1 MTKMFR
7 FKSLKQTTEARQKEI
22 LIKPGRTEESRRKY
36 EELLEQSQSMV
47 ITPKDVVNYLIYVGL
62 DYKGQIQMAFETKG
76 WGGSSEVSVNPL
88 GLVGLNTEL
97 SIGGS
102 VKRAKQRVIIVS
114 KGPSSINFKNNHKIP
129 MPIVVNSLV
138 GKYWEG
144 KTQIGIDVS
153 VGFEAAAGVTPKRGS
168 AQAAAETSS
177 SIDKNFG
184 KKDNSPGL
192 TGFEAVGVSA
202 SAKAGLK
209 AEAGYTYDHF
219 YAEDV
224 YPLYFDKQDEV
235 KKKLEKIL
243 SEGSIRGMFKYDA
256 CSFINDHVRFFGNK
270 KLNLHGKFLWH
281 TTTKGYKDII
291 KRLNNCSPN
300 APENIKS
307 EAEIYKD
314 KLNHFS
320 TKGDATTYL
329 RLSSHKAEGQAG
341 VYAKAEASA
350 AAGGLVSLGVNA
362 ELFAGVSG
370 SYKKAYSRFQSKT
383 VTESYKR
390 GEKIRPQTVFTT
402 YDTTIMYSSFY
413 LGLDADIDVSG
424 NISSYG
430 KSLKDDTAFGESLE
444 EAMEKAKWRPDSLNQ
459 ISYRTAIA
467 YWRKPDP
474 LSESRRPVPPGTI
487 KKRKA
492 RSCQGTGVA
501 FGQSFV
507 VGNLKKLIT
516 NYYNESTGKFNRKI
530 KNDPY
535 IKIIAHAL
543 NIPFKDIRYIIRF
556 LRNKDVLSNIAYYLP
571 LDVGILIEATHKPV
585 NLPRLIVNQKIDKK
599 TGKEFVQLAPDFS
612 KTLFKEKL
620 KLESIRLRYRRRDVS
635 DKDSS
640 LFTIGFKVQG
650 TGAKIRLEKV
660 QRAGADGIFDVT
672 TVFVNDELKRLHDG
686 QNPAAAYEKAVP
698 PAALFCQ

>member
-1 MTKMFR
+1 MTKIFR
-7 FKSLKQTTEARQKEI
+7 FKSLKQSTEAEQRKI
-22 LIKPGRTEESRRKY
+22 SLKPGRTEQSRRRY
-36 EELLEQSQSMV
+36 EEILEQSKSIV
-47 ITPKDVVNYLIYVGL
+47 ITPQDVVNYLIYVGL
-62 DYKGQIQMAFETKG
+62 GFKGQIQMAFETKG

-114 KGPSSINFKNNHKIP
+114 KGPSSINFKKNHKIP

-144 KTQIGIDVS
+144 RTQVGIDVS
-153 VGFEAAAGVTPKRGS
+153 VGFEAEAGVTPQIGN
-168 AQAAAETSS
+168 AQVAAE
-177 SIDKNFG
+177 
-184 KKDNSPGL
+184 
-192 TGFEAVGVSA
+192 FEAVGVSA
-202 SAKAGLK
+202 SARAGLR

-224 YPLYFDKQDEV
+224 YPLYFEDQKEV

-256 CSFINDHVRFFGNK
+256 CSFINDHIRFFGNK
-270 KLNLHGKFLWH
+270 KLNLHGKILRH
-281 TTTKGYKDII
+281 TTTKGYKNII
-291 KRLNNCSPN
+291 KKLDNCRPN
-300 APENIKS
+300 APANIKS

-329 RLSSHKAEGQAG
+329 ILSSHKAEGQAG
-341 VYAKAEASA
+341 VYARAEVSATAGDLASLE
-350 AAGGLVSLGVNA
+350 GNA

-370 SYKKAYSRFQSKT
+370 SYKKAYSRFQTKT

-402 YDTTIMYSSFY
+402 YDTAIVYSSFY

-424 NISSYG
+424 DILRSG
-430 KSLKDDTAFGESLE
+430 KSLQDDTELGENLE
-444 EAMEKAKWRPDSLNQ
+444 EATEKTKKRPDSLNQ

-474 LSESRRPVPPGTI
+474 LSESHRPVKPGII

-507 VGNLKKLIT
+507 VGNLKKLII
-516 NYYNESTGKFNRKI
+516 NYYNESTGTFNENI

-556 LRNKDVLSNIAYYLP
+556 LKDQNVSSTIAYYLP
-571 LDVGILIEATHKPV
+571 LDIGIFIEATYKPV
-585 NLPRLIVNQKIDKK
+585 NLPRLIVNQTIDKK
-599 TGKEFVQLAPDFS
+599 TGKEFVQLSPDFS

-620 KLESIRLRYRRRDVS
+620 KPESLRLRYRKRDFS
-635 DKDSS
+635 NKDSS

-660 QRAGADGIFDVT
+660 QRAGADGIFDVA
-672 TVFVNDELKRLHDG
+672 TVFVDDELKRLHDG